1 MKKNLAE
8 RLEYLVGFSSWGL
21 IPLHMYIIFLD
32 FIHGID
38 KSYGYSDPVRTCEL
52 YVLAAVYLLIVLGG
66 DAFMLWQRDF
76 ALSRVLRR
84 YWGSSFAVLT
94 VVLLLHI
101 SASDDGGMAA
111 VLCLLYSPFPV
122 LGPLLELLKIS
133 THASLIAVGAFCLL
147 NWAVCRFA
155 VKEEAG

>member
-1 MKKNLAE
+1 MKRDLAE

-32 FIHGID
+32 FINGID
-38 KSYGYSDPVRTCEL
+38 KSYGSRDPVRTCVL
-52 YVLAAVYLLIVLGG
+52 YVLIAVYLLVVLGG

-76 ALSRVLRR
+76 ALSKTLRR
-84 YWGSSFAVLT
+84 YWGSSFAVLA
-94 VVLLLHI
+94 VVLLLHL
-101 SASDDGGMAA
+101 SVPDGGGMFA

-147 NWAVCRFA
+147 IWAVCRFA

>member
-1 MKKNLAE
+1 MKRDLAE

-21 IPLHMYIIFLD
+21 IPLHMYICFLSV
-32 FIHGID
+32 INGID
-38 KSYGYSDPVRTCEL
+38 KSYGFSDPVRSCVL
-52 YVLAAVYLLIVLGG
+52 YVLIAVYLLIILGG

-76 ALSRVLRR
+76 VLSRVLRR

-94 VVLLLHI
+94 VVLLLHL
-101 SASDDGGMAA
+101 SATDDGGMVA